1 MEQNLEELEFVG
13 GKWSFTEE
21 NYSLPHIF
29 LVEKDSFYSE
39 KIYHGNRLIALFS
52 CLFLPA
58 EPQGYHSEDQ
68 NIFVG

>member
-1 MEQNLEELEFVG
+1 MKFYR
-13 GKWSFTEE
+13 GK
-21 NYSLPHIF
+21 LPPTPIF
-29 LVEKDSFYSE
+29 LVENSFYSE

-52 CLFLPA
+52 CLFLLA